1 MAGEDGSAA
10 ESNAQPSEAQQ
21 TGAPEMEA
29 QLIKDRLRRIEG
41 QVRGIYRMIDE
52 GRPCVDVIT
61 QVVAARTAL
70 DRVAEAVITSHVE
83 ECLASMDPV
92 DARSAIGQAVRLL
105 SRVQS

>member
-1 MAGEDGSAA
+1 MASVEGSTP
-10 ESNAQPSEAQQ
+10 ETEEQQ
-21 TGAPEMEA
+21 
-29 QLIKDRLRRIEG
+29 IKGRLRRIEG

-61 QVVAARTAL
+61 QVMAARTAL

-83 ECLASMDPV
+83 ECLANMGPAE
-92 DARSAIGQAVRLL
+92 ARSAIGQAVRLL

>member
-1 MAGEDGSAA
+1 MAGERID
-10 ESNAQPSEAQQ
+10 
-21 TGAPEMEA
+21 APETGPQRPDE
-29 QLIKDRLRRIEG
+29 QQVKDRLRRVEG

-70 DRVAEAVITSHVE
+70 DRIAEAVITSHVE
-83 ECLASMDPV
+83 ECLANMDPA

>member
-1 MAGEDGSAA
+1 MAGEGSSAPETSAHVAEVDAA
-10 ESNAQPSEAQQ
+10 EAQQ
-21 TGAPEMEA
+21 
-29 QLIKDRLRRIEG
+29 IKDRLRRIEG

-61 QVVAARTAL
+61 QVMAARTAL
-70 DRVAEAVITSHVE
+70 DRVAEAVITSHVA
-83 ECLASMDPV
+83 ECLANMDPA

>member
-1 MAGEDGSAA
+1 MPGEEGSA
-10 ESNAQPSEAQQ
+10 SEA
-21 TGAPEMEA
+21 EA
-29 QLIKDRLRRIEG
+29 QRVKDRLRRIEG
-41 QVRGIYRMIDE
+41 QVRGIYKMIDE

-61 QVVAARTAL
+61 QVMAARTAL

-83 ECLASMDPV
+83 ECLASMEPN

>member
-1 MAGEDGSAA
+1 MAGEGSSA
-10 ESNAQPSEAQQ
+10 SETETQRPDEQQIPDAQQ
-21 TGAPEMEA
+21 
-29 QLIKDRLRRIEG
+29 IKDRLRRIEG

-83 ECLASMDPV
+83 ECLANMDPS

-105 SRVQS
+105 SRIQS

>member
-1 MAGEDGSAA
+1 MADDVGGV
-10 ESNAQPSEAQQ
+10 
-21 TGAPEMEA
+21 PETEA

-41 QVRGIYRMIDE
+41 QVRGIYRMVDE

-70 DRVAEAVITSHVE
+70 DRVAEVVITSHVE
-83 ECLASMDPV
+83 DCLANMDPA

-105 SRVQS
+105 SRIQS

>member
-1 MAGEDGSAA
+1 MAGEGSGASEA
-10 ESNAQPSEAQQ
+10 SEIEAQQ
-21 TGAPEMEA
+21 
-29 QLIKDRLRRIEG
+29 IKDRLRRIEG

-83 ECLASMDPV
+83 DCLKDMDPA
-92 DARSAIGQAVRLL
+92 DARSAIGKAVRLL